1 MLSKSVE
8 PKTEVI
14 DYSLYEKLLQRIS
27 SIELQNI
34 ADLHSEDSLAFEES
48 FSKQSESYYKQ
59 IEQLIQE
66 TSKEV

>member
-1 MLSKSVE
+1 MLSKPLE
-8 PKTEVI
+8 PKTEII

-34 ADLHSEDSLAFEES
+34 TDLQTEDSLTFEES

>member
-1 MLSKSVE
+1 MLSQSLE

-14 DYSLYEKLLQRIS
+14 DYSQYEKLLQRIS
-27 SIELQNI
+27 SIDLQNI
-34 ADLHSEDSLAFEES
+34 ADLHSEDSLTFEEC
-48 FSKQSESYYKQ
+48 FSQQSESYYKQ